1 MLGRR
6 WRPHGQPIGVTAR
19 WRIFRALLAT
29 AVPCRMLDSVSI
41 KGLRRITDLTV
52 KGLAPLTIFVGRN
65 GTAKSTILDAMLI
78 GASPAPEEA
87 VGRAVRR
94 RVGVEGGARWL
105 FPFGETDRATITI
118 SARSAVGGRDLVIG
132 AARPS
137 NAKLNGFEKE
147 LGDDGHGGP
156 YTYLWLAAQAAEQ
169 HPIAWTV
176 VALDNQYRTRM
187 LGAPFAR
194 VEEFVRMIDSATP
207 FLPGPVADMYTRLR
221 ATGRHADAERV
232 LRAVRERAADEKND
246 NAPELIVGSEA
257 GRSFLMKVDGNGVP
271 LAASGDGARAL
282 VRGALEIVSATS
294 GVILYEEPELHLH
307 PGAQRELA
315 QVMCDAI
322 GRGVQLVI
330 STHSLELIDYLLAGM
345 RDALGKVAVFR
356 TDIRDG
362 VHRVTRVA
370 GEDAAKVRSDIDEDL
385 R

>member
-1 MLGRR
+1 MLES
-6 WRPHGQPIGVTAR
+6 I
-19 WRIFRALLAT
+19 
-29 AVPCRMLDSVSI
+29 SVR
-41 KGLRRITDLTV
+41 GLRRITDLTV

-87 VGRAVRR
+87 LGRAVRR

-105 FPFGETDRATITI
+105 FPFGDTDGATITI
-118 SARSAVGGRDLVIG
+118 SARTAVGGRDLVIG

-147 LGDDGHGGP
+147 LGDEGHRGP
-156 YTYLWLAAQAAEQ
+156 YTYLWLAGHGAEL
-169 HPIAWTV
+169 HPTAWTV
-176 VALDNQYRTRM
+176 VALDNEYRTRV
-187 LGAPFAR
+187 LGDPFAR

-207 FLPGPVADMYTRLR
+207 FLPGAVADMYTRLR
-221 ATGRHADAERV
+221 ATGRHADAARV
-232 LRAVRERAADEKND
+232 LRAVRERAPDAKND

-271 LAASGDGARAL
+271 LAAAGDGARAL
-282 VRGALEIVSATS
+282 VRGALEIVSATR

-315 QVMCDAI
+315 EVMCDAV

-345 RDALGKVAVFR
+345 RDTLGRVAVFR

-370 GEDAAKVRSDIDEDL
+370 GQDAAKVRSDIDEDL